1 MSIPQPISLHVDRL
15 FPADPTTRDIARRLY
30 SRVEGLPIISPHG
43 HTDPR
48 WFAENKAFANPAALL
63 IQPDHYLLR
72 MLYSQGVSLAALG
85 IKRRDQ
91 GGVDT
96 EKLED
101 EKQGRQQQET
111 LQQEPQEIVETDPR
125 AVWRCFAQHYY
136 LFRGTPSR
144 LWLDYVF
151 AEVFGLTETLC
162 PANADSQYD
171 AIAACLQRPEFL
183 PQALFE
189 RFNIEVLATTE
200 SPLDDLRYHRQIQQ
214 SDWSGRVITA
224 FRPDNVI
231 DPEIPEFRDNV
242 RRLGKLS
249 GEDVSSFAGY
259 LRALVNRRA
268 YFIEHGA
275 TSTDHGHPTPAT
287 ADLSEAVCE
296 KLYQTVMSDKCSL
309 AEAELFRAQM
319 LTEMA
324 SMSLED
330 GLVMQIHPGCYRNH
344 NADLLRDYGR
354 DKGADLPLKTEYT
367 RALRPLLNKYGSHPK
382 LSIILFTLDETTYS
396 RELAPLAGHYPA
408 LKLGPAW
415 WFHDSPEGMRRYREQ
430 VTETAGFYN
439 TVGFNDDTRAFL
451 SIPARHDLARRMDC
465 TFLAQLVAEHRL
477 SEDEANELIVD
488 LSYNLAK
495 RAYKL

>member
-1 MSIPQPISLHVDRL
+1 MSIPQPIRLHPDRL
-15 FPADPTTRDIARRLY
+15 FPADPASRDIARRLY
-30 SRVEGLPIISPHG
+30 TLVKTLPIISPHG

-48 WFAENKAFANPAALL
+48 WFAENKPFANPSALL

-72 MLYSQGVSLAALG
+72 MLYSQGVSLAELG
-85 IKRRDQ
+85 IKH
-91 GGVDT
+91 
-96 EKLED
+96 LA
-101 EKQGRQQQET
+101 QEG
-111 LQQEPQEIVETDPR
+111 QAQVETDPR
-125 AVWRCFAQHYY
+125 VVWRRFAQHYY

-151 AEVFGLTETLC
+151 VEVFGLDEVLC
-162 PANADSQYD
+162 PANADRYYQL
-171 AIAACLQRPEFL
+171 IAECLQRPEFL
-183 PQALFE
+183 PQRLFE

-200 SPLDDLRYHRQIQQ
+200 SPLDNLRYHRQIQQ

-231 DPEIPEFRDNV
+231 DPEHDGFGDNLS
-242 RRLGKLS
+242 RLAEIS
-249 GEDVSSFAGY
+249 GESVDSFAGY
-259 LRALVNRRA
+259 LRALANRRA

-275 TSTDHGHPTPAT
+275 TSTDHGHPSPAT
-287 ADLSEAVCE
+287 ADLGESECE
-296 KLYQTVMSDKCSL
+296 ALYQTVKKGDCSA

-324 SMSLED
+324 KMSLLD

-344 NADLLRDYGR
+344 NADLLRDFGR

-367 RALRPLLNKYGSHPK
+367 RALRPLLNKYGNHPG

-465 TFLAQLVAEHRL
+465 AFLAQLVAEHRL
-477 SEDEANELIVD
+477 SEAEASEVIVD
-488 LSYNLAK
+488 LSYKLAK
-495 RAYKL
+495 SAYKL

>member
-15 FPADPTTRDIARRLY
+15 FPADPATRDIARRLY
-30 SRVEGLPIISPHG
+30 ARVEGLPIISPHG

-125 AVWRCFAQHYY
+125 AVWRCFAEHYY

-151 AEVFGLTETLC
+151 SEVFGLTETLS

-171 AIAACLQRPEFL
+171 AIDECLQRPEFL

-287 ADLSEAVCE
+287 ADLSEAV
-296 KLYQTVMSDKCSL
+296 KKVVSNGDVG
-309 AEAELFRAQM
+309 QM
-319 LTEMA
+319 QPCR
-324 SMSLED
+324 
-330 GLVMQIHPGCYRNH
+330 G
-344 NADLLRDYGR
+344 
-354 DKGADLPLKTEYT
+354 
-367 RALRPLLNKYGSHPK
+367 
-382 LSIILFTLDETTYS
+382 
-396 RELAPLAGHYPA
+396 
-408 LKLGPAW
+408 
-415 WFHDSPEGMRRYREQ
+415 
-430 VTETAGFYN
+430 
-439 TVGFNDDTRAFL
+439 
-451 SIPARHDLARRMDC
+451 
-465 TFLAQLVAEHRL
+465 
-477 SEDEANELIVD
+477 
-488 LSYNLAK
+488 
-495 RAYKL
+495 